1 MSAVWIRYINQLS
14 KLEIHISICQETKR
28 IHNGADIFKVISIF
42 RVYFSPH
49 SSGSF
54 YSRKKRGE
62 WTQEIIV
69 IMIKKRKLNENIKTY
84 KKNNEKK
91 KIKRRKK
98 EEKYP
103 VNLAFDLNFRGSTGV
118 ARHNGKYDQY
128 ADTYLSLS
136 LSLTLFSCS
145 LFFCRMQTT
154 RKWEKNKEKEIFER
168 KRKEE
173 RTEIEW
179 GGTWEQEIFSLSL
192 SLSLALSLS
201 FKQSE

>member
-136 LSLTLFSCS
+136 LTLFSCS

-201 FKQSE
+201 FK